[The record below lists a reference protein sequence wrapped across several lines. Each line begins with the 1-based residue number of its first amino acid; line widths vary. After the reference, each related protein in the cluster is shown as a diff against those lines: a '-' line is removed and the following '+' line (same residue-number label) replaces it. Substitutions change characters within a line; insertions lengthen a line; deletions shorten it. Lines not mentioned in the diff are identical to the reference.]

1 MDEQVKVCPECGA
14 EFFAYV
20 TECNRCES
28 ELVSPEEVR
37 GPSLKKTHV
46 PGEGLACVEDGTY
59 ERANE
64 VAWALRSAGFEASV
78 LRVPGGSSCKGS
90 FGVFVERGAASEAM
104 RKIQELWK
112 QANPEIAAAE
122 ERIKKGMCPACG
134 ALLMGSS
141 EECPDCG
148 LFLGEREGE
157 CDDHGG
163 GCGSCK

>member
-1 MDEQVKVCPECGA
+1 MDEQVKICPECGA

-28 ELVSPEEVR
+28 ELISPEELR
-37 GPSLKKTHV
+37 GAAPQKS
-46 PGEGLACVEDGTY
+46 PAIGEGLACVEEGTY

-64 VAWALRSAGFEASV
+64 VAWLLRSAGFDVQV
-78 LRVPGGSSCKGS
+78 LRTPGGSSCKGS
-90 FGVFVERGAASEAM
+90 FGVFVDRGAAPEAV

-112 QANPEIAAAE
+112 KAHPEVAAAE

-148 LFLGEREGE
+148 LFLGEREDE

-163 GCGSCK
+163 CGSCK